1 MEATPI
7 ETPFVSPRRLRFSS
21 TGDLWVPSYSEG
33 TISRFDTAD
42 MAWKETYPIPVE
54 PLGSE
59 VPYAV
64 FVDQQTDHVW
74 ITGTQSDSMIRF
86 EPESEQWTV
95 YPLPTLVTYTRELD
109 MDGQGNVWTS
119 HSSSPAWHVEGGIP
133 KVTRLNPTG
142 APDIEAS
149 GLFDGVRPV
158 TEQAADVASR

>member
-1 MEATPI
+1 M
-7 ETPFVSPRRLRFSS
+7 
-21 TGDLWVPSYSEG
+21 PSYSEG
-33 TISRFDTAD
+33 TINRFDTRT
-42 MAWKETYPIPVE
+42 MEWKESLEIPVE

-74 ITGTQSDSMIRF
+74 ITGTQSDTLIRYQ
-86 EPESEQWTV
+86 SENGEWTI

-109 MDGQGNVWTS
+109 MDGARNVWTS

-133 KVTRLNPTG
+133 KVTRLDPTG

-149 GLFDGVRPV
+149 GLFDGTRAARAPDDADAPAAEDAAAAAPV
-158 TEQAADVASR
+158 TQ